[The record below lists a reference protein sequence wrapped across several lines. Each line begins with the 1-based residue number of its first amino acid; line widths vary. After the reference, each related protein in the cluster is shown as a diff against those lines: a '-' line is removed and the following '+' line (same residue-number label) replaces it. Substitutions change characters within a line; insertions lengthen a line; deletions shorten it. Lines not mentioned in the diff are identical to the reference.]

1 MQGVTD
7 LITKDGFINLDFADI
22 KTILKAPENGSATI
36 AIMGMGEGEGDGR
49 ARKAAEQAINSPLMT
64 LDLSGAKGMLLNVT
78 TGPDITLDEMTQAAD
93 IIQEH
98 ADIDAQ
104 VIWGHVID
112 DTLGDKVHVTLIA
125 TFPEG
130 AQAAAAQRSRPNV
143 RLGGMGVQTH
153 TQVQPQIQQ
162 PRMPQIQQPRM
173 PQPQQPMQ
181 PNVRTGGRSLFD
193 VYKQKKGA
201 QEGFEEARL
210 QQPVEDDGL
219 PGTIRRP
226 YDQPAYFRKTTRN

>member
-1 MQGVTD
+1 
-7 LITKDGFINLDFADI
+7 
-22 KTILKAPENGSATI
+22 
-36 AIMGMGEGEGDGR
+36 
-49 ARKAAEQAINSPLMT
+49 MT
-64 LDLSGAKGMLLNVT
+64 LDLADAKGMLLNVT
-78 TGPDITLDEMTQAAD
+78 TGPDITLEEMTQAAD

-112 DTLGDKVHVTLIA
+112 EALGDKVHVTLIA

-143 RLGGMGVQTH
+143 RLGGMGTQPQQ
-153 TQVQPQIQQ
+153 QVQPQIQQ
-162 PRMPQIQQPRM
+162 PVQPQIQRPRM
-173 PQPQQPMQ
+173 PQVQQPVQ
-181 PNVRTGGRSLFD
+181 PSQRQGGPSIFD
-193 VYKQKKGA
+193 VYKQKKYA
-201 QEGFEEARL
+201 QGGFEEARL
-210 QQPVEDDGL
+210 QQPAEDDGL